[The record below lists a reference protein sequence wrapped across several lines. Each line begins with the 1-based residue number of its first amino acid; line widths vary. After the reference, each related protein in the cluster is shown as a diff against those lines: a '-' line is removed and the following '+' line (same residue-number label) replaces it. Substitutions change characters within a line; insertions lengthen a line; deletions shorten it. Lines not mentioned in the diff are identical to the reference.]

1 MVFFCFVGL
10 PILAL
15 VDGGATECKVPLADI
30 SDELIIPD
38 RCVFDAET
46 PPPSAFF
53 ASRFLARPRKR
64 NHLAAGLKSNAA
76 AMRVYTCHRR
86 FQRREGSGGWGG
98 MSNATKY
105 TLP

>member
-46 PPPSAFF
+46 PPPILHILRAV
-53 ASRFLARPRKR
+53 FLLDHA
-64 NHLAAGLKSNAA
+64 NETILQLD
-76 AMRVYTCHRR
+76 
-86 FQRREGSGGWGG
+86 
-98 MSNATKY
+98 
-105 TLP
+105 